1 MSARPPVSG
10 NPTPTPR
17 KKLRLEALDE
27 IALVVGDASLVL
39 KKNGTIVIKG
49 ANIELSGSGKVTV
62 KASGDLSLKGSKI
75 LNN

>member
-1 MSARPPVSG
+1 MNARTAV
-10 NPTPTPR
+10 NAKATPTPS

-49 ANIELSGSGKVTV
+49 ANIELAGSGKVTV